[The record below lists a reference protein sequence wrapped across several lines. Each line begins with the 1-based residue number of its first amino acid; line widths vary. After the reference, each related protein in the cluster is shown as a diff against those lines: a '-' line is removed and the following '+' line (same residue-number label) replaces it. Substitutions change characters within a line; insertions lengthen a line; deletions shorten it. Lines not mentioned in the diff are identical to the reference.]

1 MFNMFHQK
9 WLRLNVWALL
19 QTSLDQKG
27 FIMFLLSNVQYNC
40 IRCYMM
46 MLHVPSNAPRSI
58 FLLSH
63 ADIHSHVR
71 LDPMGLSWKFH
82 EGSMTETCGSHGVIL
97 RMLQWK
103 YGWNAWIPWSY
114 LESHGVN
121 SSEILDRKQKLLEK
135 TVEFRCDSFDKM
147 AIVNIS

>member
-1 MFNMFHQK
+1 MFIEEVQKFDKLQTSKTVKLQLQVKMIIMWYSCPSHKYTCIRNFLIIHRMFNMFHQK

-27 FIMFLLSNVQYNC
+27 YIMFLLSNVQYNC

-97 RMLQWK
+97 RML
-103 YGWNAWIPWSY
+103 
-114 LESHGVN
+114 
-121 SSEILDRKQKLLEK
+121 
-135 TVEFRCDSFDKM
+135 
-147 AIVNIS
+147 